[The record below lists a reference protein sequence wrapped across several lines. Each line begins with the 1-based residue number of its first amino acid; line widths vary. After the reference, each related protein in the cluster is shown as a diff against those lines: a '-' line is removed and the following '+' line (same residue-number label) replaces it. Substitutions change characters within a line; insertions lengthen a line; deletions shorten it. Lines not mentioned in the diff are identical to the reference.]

1 MNSFIKKYLVLP
13 VACALSLLYSTNSL
27 AASKGSNIDPAIY
40 NGVPF
45 KMQKVVQP
53 SFPVYTANILDFG
66 AKGDGIFLNTK
77 AINDAI
83 KKVNAKGGGTVVI
96 PSGLWLTGPIELLS
110 NVNLCAEQNA
120 LVVFTD
126 DYNAYPIIK
135 TSFEGLKTSRC

>member
-1 MNSFIKKYLVLP
+1 MNSFIKKYLMLP

-45 KMQKVVQP
+45 KMPKVVQP

-66 AKGDGIFLNTK
+66 AKGDGISLNTK

-83 KKVNAKGGGTVVI
+83 KKVNSQGRRNCCYTFGIMADRPYSI
-96 PSGLWLTGPIELLS
+96 IE
-110 NVNLCAEQNA
+110 
-120 LVVFTD
+120 
-126 DYNAYPIIK
+126 
-135 TSFEGLKTSRC
+135 